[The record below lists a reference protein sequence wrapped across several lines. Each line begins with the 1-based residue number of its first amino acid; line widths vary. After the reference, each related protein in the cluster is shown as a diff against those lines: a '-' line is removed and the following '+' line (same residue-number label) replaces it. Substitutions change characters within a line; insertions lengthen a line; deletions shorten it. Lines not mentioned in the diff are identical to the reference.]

1 MLFRSAQV
9 LGLRRTLGVRN
20 SAHTLVKLLQ
30 PFQERALRL
39 CSYTHPE
46 YEHLLHQYLSQSGA
60 DALIGRGTEGEVVA
74 NARRAQ
80 TLSSIVQ
87 GEVRIE
93 VESQEIAPISA
104 AVLPSSREPAPTAVW
119 TQSVLAG
126 EHPVPQ
132 AIHDQVEAI
141 MRTLARL
148 RTGAQALA
156 A

>member
-1 MLFRSAQV
+1 MLFRS
-9 LGLRRTLGVRN
+9 
-20 SAHTLVKLLQ
+20 
-30 PFQERALRL
+30 
-39 CSYTHPE
+39 
-46 YEHLLHQYLSQSGA
+46 
-60 DALIGRGTEGEVVA
+60 EGEVVA